1 MKEKNL
7 WDAMEEFFSEYD
19 IDLSF
24 ERYFSSWAVIA
35 GPRLSSCTRISSL
48 KELDRGR
55 ISVTPVSL
63 SAKSLLKMEEKN
75 IIKRWNDIF
84 PDKKIEKITV
94 LAARP

>member
-7 WDAMEEFFSEYD
+7 WDAMEEFFREYD

-24 ERYFSSWAVIA
+24 EKYFSSWSVIA
-35 GPRLSSCTRISSL
+35 GPRLSSCTRLTSL
-48 KELDRGR
+48 KDLDRGR

-63 SAKSLLKMEEKN
+63 SAKSLLRIEEKN
-75 IIKRWNDIF
+75 VIRRWNDIF

-94 LAARP
+94 LSARP